1 MIGAVRPP
9 AAKEEKRMKRAPLLA
24 ILPFLLA
31 GTVRPEGGTRRR
43 SRARLRRPEY
53 RQFDFW
59 IGEWGVTSGEQVA
72 GTNSIRPLHGGCAL
86 LEAWQGAG
94 EGGIS
99 GGSYSIYDR
108 GSGRWHQT
116 WVDATGTLLQLD
128 GELVDGAM
136 VLSGR
141 RPASDGAGE
150 TLHRITWTPNEDGSV
165 RQLWQASPDEGAS
178 WSVLFDGLYVRRAE
192 RP

>member
-1 MIGAVRPP
+1 VGRH
-9 AAKEEKRMKRAPLLA
+9 L
-24 ILPFLLA
+24 
-31 GTVRPEGGTRRR
+31 
-43 SRARLRRPEY
+43 
-53 RQFDFW
+53 
-59 IGEWGVTSGEQVA
+59 GEQVA
-72 GTNSIRPLHGGCAL
+72 GTNYIRPLHGGCAL

-141 RPASDGAGE
+141 RPASDSASE
-150 TLHRITWTPNEDGSV
+150 TLHRITWTPNQDG
-165 RQLWQASPDEGAS
+165 G
-178 WSVLFDGLYVRRAE
+178 VRRFG
-192 RP
+192 RPARMRAPAGACCSTDFT